1 MYYEEL
7 VNDYNQWF
15 LKLLKWIPQDYK
27 TTEEISI
34 EFYTS
39 GFPMSMVMF
48 VKKDEKATLE
58 EDFQEALKVVKNMLS
73 LKGNHGA

>member
-1 MYYEEL
+1 MYYGEL
-7 VNDYNQWF
+7 VDDYNQCF
-15 LKLLKWIPQDYK
+15 FTLLKWIPQDYK

-48 VKKDEKATLE
+48 VKKADKTTLE
-58 EDFQEALKVVKNMLS
+58 EDF
-73 LKGNHGA
+73 